1 MRQRSRRAWGLD
13 QSHEAS
19 AFLAPSRI
27 KFIRPAYWN
36 VKHLELKKSRN
47 SLWCVWTNLWGRA
60 DATRAD
66 NSINLSRQ
74 CCEEKQST
82 RNSSDD
88 RSWFEK
94 LSPEID
100 MTLVFRSFKD
110 FRVYWIIVDGLLTE
124 HKLRNVWTFTLPFW
138 KELLQSSVI

>member
-82 RNSSDD
+82 RNSSETVHDLKSFRLKSTWLLSSGLLKTLESIELLLMD
-88 RSWFEK
+88 CWLNTNCEMSELSPCRFEK
-94 LSPEID
+94 NSCKVL
-100 MTLVFRSFKD
+100 
-110 FRVYWIIVDGLLTE
+110 
-124 HKLRNVWTFTLPFW
+124 
-138 KELLQSSVI
+138 